1 MKKRWF
7 HDVDWYDVQQKA
19 LDIFHAVYNDPLV
32 KIMVFVI
39 TIDFIWRHFFG
50 GQ

>member
-7 HDVDWYDVQQKA
+7 HDVDWYDVFYT
-19 LDIFHAVYNDPLV
+19 IYNDPLV
-32 KIMVFVI
+32 KTMVLVM
-39 TIDFIWRHFFG
+39 TIDYFWRHFFG

>member
-7 HDVDWYDVQQKA
+7 HDVDWYDM
-19 LDIFHAVYNDPLV
+19 FHAVYNDPLV
-32 KIMVFVI
+32 MIMVFVI

-50 GQ
+50 G